1 MFNGPGDRWQ
11 AAYGVEIMRKKVNL
25 DQRLRRVFLGGGIM
39 GAIAGILFTVFVA
52 NIIISRKETD
62 FESQNA
68 KLTQENED
76 LKLQLNKYNA
86 AHNNSEI
93 LSGEDGWAL
102 ALVNESHPLD
112 TSYAPAELYEVE
124 SERSVDARIREP
136 LDRMLADAEAAGL
149 SMYVA
154 SAYRSYE
161 DQRTVF
167 NATMQD
173 WIYQGYTPL
182 NAYDETKK
190 SVAVPGTSEHATG
203 LAVDIIASEYEAL
216 DDRQGETAEQQWL
229 MEHCWE
235 YGFILRYPPEKADV
249 TGIIFEPWHYRYVGE
264 AAAKEIH
271 DQDITLEE
279 YLGE

>member
-1 MFNGPGDRWQ
+1 
-11 AAYGVEIMRKKVNL
+11 MRKRVNL
-25 DQRLRRVFLGGGIM
+25 DQRLKRVFLGGGIA
-39 GAIAGILFTVFVA
+39 GVIAGILFTLFAA
-52 NIIISRKETD
+52 NVTITEKEAE
-62 FESQNA
+62 FAGQIA
-68 KLTQENED
+68 RLVQENED
-76 LKLQLNKYNA
+76 LQLQFNKYKA
-86 AHNNSEI
+86 AHNNAEV
-93 LSGEDGWAL
+93 LSGNGESWEL
-102 ALVNESHPLD
+102 ILVNETHPLD
-112 TSYAPAELYEVE
+112 TAYVPAEFYEVE
-124 SERSVDARIREP
+124 SERSVDARIKEP

-154 SAYRSYE
+154 SAYRSY
-161 DQRTVF
+161 DQQRNVF

-173 WIYQGYTPL
+173 WISRGYSPL
-182 NAYDETKK
+182 DAYDETKR

-235 YGFILRYPPEKADV
+235 YGFILRYPQEKADV
-249 TGIIFEPWHYRYVGE
+249 TGIIYEPWHYRYVGE

-271 DQDITLEE
+271 EQNITLEE